1 MKGMEAW
8 NAAIYGVRHNLVT
21 EQQQKHKQLRHLLNI
36 SKLTVP
42 ESMPT
47 LMSPQVPEQGH
58 RLASSLVPSLSAL
71 FF

>member
-21 EQQQKHKQLRHLLNI
+21 EQQKHKQLRHLVNI
-36 SKLTVP
+36 SKLVVP

-47 LMSPQVPEQGH
+47 LMSPPVPEQGH